1 MHGAGAP
8 RLSTAFIRLYLFER
22 PSADFFFF
30 FSHWRRGI
38 LPRCLASVFVR
49 LIAVL
54 AWCMRCVWC
63 VLACLPVCELAC
75 VRACMLVKAWLCSG
89 QPHLPAASWPFSASF
104 RPLDVYIYVFGS
116 KSCRNRLNR
125 AAAVRLAAPNKAKL
139 AFSSAGGAA
148 SSPSSLAPAPRPQA
162 PAPCIGESRRL
173 ALSPGGA
180 ALPRRLAP
188 SHTRRFAVPVA
199 NRLRPASLSSFIRS
213 CRLPALDQP

>member
-1 MHGAGAP
+1 MHGA
-8 RLSTAFIRLYLFER
+8 
-22 PSADFFFF
+22 
-30 FSHWRRGI
+30 
-38 LPRCLASVFVR
+38 CLRA
-49 LIAVL
+49 
-54 AWCMRCVWC
+54 CVCAC
-63 VLACLPVCELAC
+63 VLT
-75 VRACMLVKAWLCSG
+75 CMLVKAWLCSG
-89 QPHLPAASWPFSASF
+89 QPHLPVASWPLSASF

-116 KSCRNRLNR
+116 KSCRNRLKR
-125 AAAVRLAAPNKAKL
+125 AAAVRLKAPNKAKL

-162 PAPCIGESRRL
+162 PAPSIVEARRL

-188 SHTRRFAVPVA
+188 SHTRRFAAPVA